1 MLETLPRE
9 RVLLET
15 DCPYLAPEPGA
26 RNEPANVA
34 GTAGYAARIWGI
46 SEHDAQAQ
54 LADNFTRLF
63 GIAP

>member
-26 RNEPANVA
+26 RNEPASVA
-34 GTAGYAARIWGI
+34 QTAAYAARTWGM
-46 SEHDAQAQ
+46 SDADTQAL

-63 GIAP
+63 GVAP